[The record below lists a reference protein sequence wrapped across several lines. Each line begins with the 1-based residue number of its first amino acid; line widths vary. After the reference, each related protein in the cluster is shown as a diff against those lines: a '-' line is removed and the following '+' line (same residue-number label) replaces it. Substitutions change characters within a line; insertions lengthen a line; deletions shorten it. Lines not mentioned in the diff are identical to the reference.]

1 MYFSLTLYLSQ
12 THTTQPNSPQVVFQF
27 GSLNMSLLYDNK
39 NIYSQTACFTKSCV
53 NEQAKQFYPLKL
65 TRHKFSMFL
74 LLTRTN
80 KHERYFNLNFLRDKF
95 RLDSFLVNQVVMPW
109 YTGKSQLFHFQL
121 RSALSNP
128 FATHHMWRMALFL
141 KSSKFGCY
149 LEKMEKFQSNC

>member
-39 NIYSQTACFTKSCV
+39 NIYSRTACFTKSCV
-53 NEQAKQFYPLKL
+53 NEQAKQFYPLNL

-95 RLDSFLVNQVVMPW
+95 RFNSFSRKSSSYALVHWQIVAF
-109 YTGKSQLFHFQL
+109 SLQL

-141 KSSKFGCY
+141 NSSKFGCY
-149 LEKMEKFQSNC
+149 LEKMEKFQSN